1 MKKTTLTSIFFRS
14 FFIHATLNFRRMQNM
29 GFGMALI
36 PMIRELRL
44 QKKDAVKILT
54 AHLQMFNTHPYLTAP
69 VIGSVVSMEEASAFG
84 QDAKAVLSVK
94 QGLMGPYAA
103 IGDTFFWG
111 ALRPCAGIAAAV
123 AAFQGWIVA
132 PLIFLLVYTPF
143 HAWIRVGGFIE
154 GYRKGKLGIEFIR
167 KLNLPRLG
175 VWIRWLSVGLLAGSC
190 VWLFRPAD
198 YAALINVR
206 AIVIH
211 AAALAVILACVL
223 MIRKGISQTYIL
235 YIAVVFFLILSM
247 KEYVM

>member
-1 MKKTTLTSIFFRS
+1 MNKNKLIQIFMRS
-14 FFIHATLNFRRMQNM
+14 LLIHAALNFRRMQNL
-29 GFGMALI
+29 GFAFTMI
-36 PMIRELRL
+36 PLVKGSKLDPESAS
-44 QKKDAVKILT
+44 AVMT
-54 AHLQMFNTHPYLTAP
+54 RHLQMFNTHPYLTAP

-247 KEYVM
+247 KEYVL